1 MPGNGSLGVPRPL
14 PGPTVT
20 EIPGNP
26 PAAAAVPGLPP
37 GATFGAPIP
46 VGAPVMIGQPIAIGQ
61 PYPVAGPV
69 LVAGPVPVAGPAVP
83 GAQMAMPSM
92 LPGPGCATGNC
103 PTPSLDAPQFGGFG
117 GGAGAGYAGAIVPG
131 PASRP
136 RMNLYGEVLLGWIPR
151 SQMPALLTTSS
162 APNNGIIGRGD
173 TRVLLA
179 GNSLEDPFHTGG
191 RFGFDYWFGC
201 QQKWGFGGDFW
212 FLGQN
217 TGTYLADSTTYPLLA
232 RPFLNLNQNTQFSE
246 LIAFPNYAV
255 GTGLV
260 TTSSE
265 AWGGGFE
272 FLRNINSGPC
282 SNLNFL
288 MGFRYMRV
296 AESLSVQETFARQ
309 PGAAAAP
316 GLTDINRGVV
326 VDQFDTANEFYGA
339 NFGFKGEIRRG
350 RFFVGGR
357 AAIAIGQVYQTLDI
371 NGMQSIQFA
380 NGSSGVFPGGLLAL
394 PGANIGN
401 FQRDRFATMPEIGIK
416 MGVYITPHL
425 KFSVGYNLIYLSS
438 VIRPG
443 DQIDQGLDVSR
454 IPNFPLTPTPAPLS
468 YTRPQPTFRDT
479 GLTTQWISL
488 GLQYDFY

>member
-1 MPGNGSLGVPRPL
+1 
-14 PGPTVT
+14 
-20 EIPGNP
+20 
-26 PAAAAVPGLPP
+26 A
-37 GATFGAPIP
+37 GAT
-46 VGAPVMIGQPIAIGQ
+46 
-61 PYPVAGPV
+61 
-69 LVAGPVPVAGPAVP
+69 
-83 GAQMAMPSM
+83 
-92 LPGPGCATGNC
+92 
-103 PTPSLDAPQFGGFG
+103 
-117 GGAGAGYAGAIVPG
+117 VPG
-131 PASRP
+131 PSSRP
-136 RMNLYGEVLLGWIPR
+136 RLDVYGEVLLGWIPR
-151 SQMPALLTTSS
+151 ANMPALLTTSS
-162 APNNGIIGRGD
+162 APYNGIIGRGD
-173 TRVLLA
+173 TRVILA
-179 GNSLEDPFHTGG
+179 GNSLEDRYHTGG

-217 TGTYLADSTTYPLLA
+217 TGSFLADSTTYPLLA
-232 RPFLNLNQNTQFSE
+232 RPFVNLNQNQQFSE

-272 FLRNINSGPC
+272 FMRNVASGSC
-282 SNLNFL
+282 ANLNFL
-288 MGFRYMRV
+288 MGFRYMRL

-309 PGAAAAP
+309 PGAVSAP
-316 GLTDINRGVV
+316 GVPDISRGVV
-326 VDQFDTANEFYGA
+326 IDQFDTTNEFYGA

-357 AAIAIGQVYQTLDI
+357 ASIAIGEVFQSLDI
-371 NGMQSIQFA
+371 NGMQSIQSP
-380 NGSSGVFPGGLLAL
+380 NGAVGVFPGGLLAL

-401 FQRDRFATMPEIGIK
+401 FKHDRFATMPEIGIK

-443 DQIDQGLDVSR
+443 DQIDPGLDVSR
-454 IPNFPLTPTPAPLS
+454 IPNFPLTPAAAPLV